1 MSKKTIL
8 TILIDTLFIISFN
21 VLFFL
26 NMGNQ
31 HSSIVWWCY
40 GFLHFSYLM
49 IIIVPL
55 IESKEY
61 ESKLSTYSISLV
73 YFILELIICFVVLF
87 LKDKCNLKLIISMQV
102 VITSIY
108 LYLLIANLFVNNTI
122 DNKQKKY
129 IIENNFI
136 KTISAKVKYLESI
149 SVDTKIK
156 DKLSNL
162 YYTVH
167 SSPIKSSVDVSIYE
181 EKIIDLLSIIE
192 TEIEEPNQSK
202 IFESITETE
211 RLINKR
217 NFMLKTST

>member
-21 VLFFL
+21 ILFFL
-26 NMGNQ
+26 NMGTQ

-49 IIIVPL
+49 IIIVPF

-61 ESKLSTYSISLV
+61 ESKLSTYLISLV
-73 YFILELIICFVVLF
+73 YFILELIICIVVLF

-108 LYLLIANLFVNNTI
+108 LYLLLANLFVNNTI
-122 DNKQKKY
+122 DNKQKKHD
-129 IIENNFI
+129 IENNFI
-136 KTISAKVKYLESI
+136 KTTSAKVKYLESI

-162 YYTVH
+162 YNTVH
-167 SSPIKSSVDVSIYE
+167 SSPINSSVDVSIYE
-181 EKIIDLLSIIE
+181 EKIIDLVSIME
-192 TEIEEPNQSK
+192 TEIAEDNQSK
-202 IFESITETE
+202 IFELISETD
-211 RLINKR
+211 RLLNKR
-217 NFMLKTST
+217 NFILKSSN